1 MKRILLTAL
10 LLLPGLA
17 FAQTAAPETSL
28 NFCGINLPVPAGCT
42 PESKY
47 ELRCDTYQLAWFY
60 LNRNQLLPMV
70 EELVRTEKKK
80 HKPAEQEAL
89 EGFILDMPAKGY
101 QLSYATDTGMA
112 YQLIFYGTAKG
123 QPVVVQLTMG
133 VEPEKTADLPEVARS
148 IVSLRN

>member
-1 MKRILLTAL
+1 MKRILVFVL

-28 NFCGINLPVPAGCT
+28 NFCGINLPMPAGCT

-47 ELRCDTYQLAWFY
+47 ELRCDTYQLGWFY
-60 LNRNQLLPMV
+60 LNRNELLPV
-70 EELVRTEKKK
+70 VQELVRTEKKK
-80 HKPAEQEAL
+80 HKPAEQQEF

-101 QLSYATDTGMA
+101 QISYATEAGMA

-133 VEPEKTADLPEVARS
+133 VQPEKTADLPEVARN
-148 IVSLRN
+148 IVSLRK